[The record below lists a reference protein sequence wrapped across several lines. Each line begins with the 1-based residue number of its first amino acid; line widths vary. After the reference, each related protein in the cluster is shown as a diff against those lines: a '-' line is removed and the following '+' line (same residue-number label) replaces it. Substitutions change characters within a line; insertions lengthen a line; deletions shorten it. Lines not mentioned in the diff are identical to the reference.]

1 MKTRGT
7 VSSIG
12 GGGPPVNEGLLSAK
26 MAAAVLGMSPSW
38 LQGSNVPYV
47 KLGSRKL
54 YRPSDL
60 ARYVNARV
68 SHRIEPEIT

>member
-12 GGGPPVNEGLLSAK
+12 GETSPVNEPMLSTK
-26 MAAAVLGMSPSW
+26 MAAARLGMSESW
-38 LQGSNVPYV
+38 LRGSSVPYV

-54 YRPSDL
+54 YRPIDL
-60 ARYVNARV
+60 SRYVEARI
-68 SHRIEPEIT
+68 SHRVDSEDK

>member
-12 GGGPPVNEGLLSAK
+12 GEEPPVNETLLSAK
-26 MAAAVLGMSPSW
+26 MAAARLGMSESW
-38 LQGSNVPYV
+38 LHGSNVPHV
-47 KLGSRKL
+47 KLGRRKL

-60 ARYVNARV
+60 SRYVNSRV
-68 SHRIEPEIT
+68 SHRIDPETQ